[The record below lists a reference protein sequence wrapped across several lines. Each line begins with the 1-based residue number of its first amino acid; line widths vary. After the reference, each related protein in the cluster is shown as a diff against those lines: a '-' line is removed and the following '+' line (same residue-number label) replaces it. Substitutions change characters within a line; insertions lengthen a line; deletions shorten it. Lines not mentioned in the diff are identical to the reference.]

1 MRLDNYGRI
10 LGMDLS
16 KRTSKVCILTKERNF
31 EDRTVVSGSMTP
43 EGRRSFISALRKDDI
58 VAIEGGTSSSN
69 FAREIQE
76 AGVKLFLLNP
86 GKLHIIFQSQ
96 VKTDRQDC
104 VKIARYIRDTA
115 EESIV
120 AIDVPSLSDSNLR
133 EILNSY
139 DFAKKQRT
147 MLVNKLHSI
156 FNMNGFPSINKKDL
170 EGNASRIGVISTYL
184 SGIPLEDAC
193 MVESAISLTEAS
205 IDRYKDMMREALV
218 KEPGISL
225 PWLSIPGVGLLTAA
239 SILAYVGDGKRFYS
253 PKQLRNY
260 VGLVPR
266 IDQSG
271 DRCRIGGVWSYGCK
285 PIRKNIVQ
293 AGWSF
298 DHRKSDCPLK
308 EEWDSLVGRHKRK
321 QTAAIHIANKT
332 LTIGWTLQKKHEL
345 YNGFGDYSYLKR
357 KLRSERLEAIDTS
370 SFPELH

>member
-16 KRTSKVCILTKERNF
+16 KRTSKICILTKEKNF
-31 EDRTVVSGSMTP
+31 EDRTIVPGSMTP
-43 EGRRSFISALRKDDI
+43 EGRQSFISALRKDDI
-58 VAIEGGTSSSN
+58 VAIEGGTSSNN
-69 FAREIQE
+69 FAREILE

-86 GKLHIIFQSQ
+86 GKLHIIYQSQ
-96 VKTDRQDC
+96 VKTDKQDC

-115 EESIV
+115 EENIV
-120 AIDVPSLSDSNLR
+120 AIDVPSQTESNLR

-156 FNMNGFPSINKKDL
+156 FNMNGFPSVKKKDL
-170 EGNASRIGVISTYL
+170 EDNGSRIEVISTCL
-184 SGIPLEDAC
+184 SGIPLDDAC
-193 MVESAISLTEAS
+193 MVESAISLTEVN
-205 IDRYKDMMREALV
+205 IDRYKDMMREALM
-218 KEPGISL
+218 KEPEVSL
-225 PWLSIPGVGLLTAA
+225 PWLSLPGVGLITAA
-239 SILAYVGDGKRFYS
+239 SILAYVGNGKRFYS

-271 DRCRIGGVWSYGCK
+271 DKCYIGGVSSYGCK
-285 PIRKNIVQ
+285 TIRKNIVQ

-308 EEWDSLVGRHKRK
+308 EEWDALVGRHKRR
-321 QTAAIHIANKT
+321 QTAAIHIANKL

-345 YNGFGDYSYLKR
+345 YNGFGDYRYLKR
-357 KLRSERLEAIDTS
+357 KLKAEKLEAIDTS